1 MYKTQ
6 CVCECACMC
15 VCVSAMEIQTIGTI
29 SMKFGTVEDQEPGMV
44 FLYRILLSIV
54 HTFLH

>member
-1 MYKTQ
+1 M
-6 CVCECACMC
+6 CVCY
-15 VCVSAMEIQTIGTI
+15 VCVSAMEIQIIGTI
-29 SMKFGTVEDQEPGMV
+29 SMKFETVEDQEPGMV